1 MKRMIRFI
9 GTIALVWF
17 GALSLAHAGVEPQA
31 IAPDAPD
38 TYTVRKGD
46 TLWGIAKQFL
56 RDNPDTA
63 YAIEDKIRASHG
75 LDFGASEDD
84 DTLTED

>member
-1 MKRMIRFI
+1 MKRMIRII

-38 TYTVRKGD
+38 TYTVRKG
-46 TLWGIAKQFL
+46 
-56 RDNPDTA
+56 
-63 YAIEDKIRASHG
+63 IRS
-75 LDFGASEDD
+75 GASPSNSCV
-84 DTLTED
+84 TLGAGPTCGR